1 MPDNETILYRGASFE
16 LGHGPGYYGIW
27 PAGTPRPPSIEWWP
41 DTPEGWQGA
50 WARYNALETPGTIVM
65 TGQGQGPVEHPGL
78 TGPEL
83 TDSRLT
89 DSRLTGPGLTG
100 PGLTNSRLT
109 GSGRPDR
116 RALAAV
122 VLLVAGVVCGLA
134 GLFPAYLSGASLAQ
148 QPAELI
154 PHVLYLAV
162 WAASAA
168 LILSGGARRT
178 AGALLGAGTS
188 IVTFGLF
195 FADAGQVM
203 GGGAHLGVGLV
214 LSLIGWLACTAGSVT
229 GLLFRPVAQNLRAW
243 RDRRTWRDRRAW
255 RDRRTV
261 LGLALAVA
269 AALGTAITFAPSWD
283 SYIFRTPSGVVHSLT
298 AGNAF
303 ANPGP
308 VIAGN
313 VAVMVALVL
322 VAAAAALWRPA
333 RLGAVLLAGAVIP
346 MAAQAISALVQ
357 AGEAVSPSQFGISSA
372 QAAASGLTI
381 SSGLT
386 AVFWVYCVFVVALA
400 VVSGW
405 LFLSSRRAAV
415 ASPPPP
421 PPAARTAAE
430 VSTYG

>member
-27 PAGTPRPPSIEWWP
+27 PVGTPRPPSIEWWP

-65 TGQGQGPVEHPGL
+65 TGQQHAGGPPAGDVPAG
-78 TGPEL
+78 G
-83 TDSRLT
+83 
-89 DSRLTGPGLTG
+89 
-100 PGLTNSRLT
+100 
-109 GSGRPDR
+109 GRPGR
-116 RALAAV
+116 RGLIAVALLA
-122 VLLVAGVVCGLA
+122 AGVVCGLA

-154 PHVLYLAV
+154 PHVLYLAA

-195 FADAGQVM
+195 FADAGQVIA
-203 GGGAHLGVGLV
+203 GGAHVLGAGLV
-214 LSLIGWLACTAGSVT
+214 LSLIGWLACAAGSVT
-229 GLLFRPVAQNLRAW
+229 ALAYRPARP
-243 RDRRTWRDRRAW
+243 DW

-283 SYIFRTPSGVVHSLT
+283 SYIFRTPTGVVHSLT

-303 ANPGP
+303 ANPGA

-322 VAAAAALWRPA
+322 VAAVAALWRPA

-346 MAAQAISALVQ
+346 MVAQAISALVQ
-357 AGEAVSPSQFGISSA
+357 AGEAVSPTQFGISSA
-372 QAAASGLTI
+372 QASASGLTI

-386 AVFWVYCVFVVALA
+386 AVFWIYCVFVVALA
-400 VVSGW
+400 LTCGW
-405 LFLSSRRAAV
+405 LYLSSRRTAV
-415 ASPPPP
+415 ASPPP

>member
-1 MPDNETILYRGASFE
+1 MPDNETILYSGASFE

-41 DTPEGWQGA
+41 DSPEGWQGA

-65 TGQGQGPVEHPGL
+65 TGQRPAVGPSAGDVPASG
-78 TGPEL
+78 
-83 TDSRLT
+83 
-89 DSRLTGPGLTG
+89 
-100 PGLTNSRLT
+100 
-109 GSGRPDR
+109 GRPGR
-116 RALAAV
+116 RGLIAAALLAAG
-122 VLLVAGVVCGLA
+122 VACGLA

-154 PHVLYLAV
+154 PHVLYLAA

-168 LILSGGARRT
+168 LILSGGTRRT

-195 FADAGQVM
+195 FADAGQVIA
-203 GGGAHLGVGLV
+203 GGAHVLGAGLV

-229 GLLFRPVAQNLRAW
+229 ALAYRPARP
-243 RDRRTWRDRRAW
+243 DW

-261 LGLALAVA
+261 LGLALAVT

-283 SYIFRTPSGVVHSLT
+283 SYIFRTPAGVVHSLT

-303 ANPGP
+303 ANPGA

-322 VAAAAALWRPA
+322 VAAVAALWRPA

-357 AGEAVSPSQFGISSA
+357 AGEAVSPTQFGISGA

-381 SSGLT
+381 SPGLT

-400 VVSGW
+400 LTCGW
-405 LFLSSRRAAV
+405 LYLSSRRTTV
-415 ASPPPP
+415 ASPPP

>member
-1 MPDNETILYRGASFE
+1 MKEQSKEAGTVPDNETILYRGASFE

-65 TGQGQGPVEHPGL
+65 TGQRPAVGPP
-78 TGPEL
+78 TGDVPA
-83 TDSRLT
+83 
-89 DSRLTGPGLTG
+89 GG
-100 PGLTNSRLT
+100 
-109 GSGRPDR
+109 GRPGR
-116 RALAAV
+116 RGLIAAALLA
-122 VLLVAGVVCGLA
+122 AGVVAGLA

-154 PHVLYLAV
+154 PHVLYLAA

-168 LILSGGARRT
+168 LILSGGTRRT

-195 FADAGQVM
+195 FADAGQVIA
-203 GGGAHLGVGLV
+203 GGAHVLGAGLV
-214 LSLIGWLACTAGSVT
+214 LSFIGWLACTAGSVT
-229 GLLFRPVAQNLRAW
+229 ALAYQPARP
-243 RDRRTWRDRRAW
+243 DW

-372 QAAASGLTI
+372 QASASGLTI

-386 AVFWVYCVFVVALA
+386 AVFWIYCVFVVALA
-400 VVSGW
+400 VASGW

>member
-65 TGQGQGPVEHPGL
+65 TGQRPAAGPPAGERPAA
-78 TGPEL
+78 GPSAGE
-83 TDSRLT
+83 RPA
-89 DSRLTGPGLTG
+89 R
-100 PGLTNSRLT
+100 
-109 GSGRPDR
+109 SGRPGR
-116 RALAAV
+116 RGLIAVALVA
-122 VLLVAGVVCGLA
+122 AGVVCGLA

-148 QPAELI
+148 QAAELI
-154 PHVLYLAV
+154 PHVLYLAA

-168 LILSGGARRT
+168 LILSGGTRRT
-178 AGALLGAGTS
+178 AGALLGAGTG

-195 FADAGQVM
+195 FADAGQVIA
-203 GGGAHLGVGLV
+203 GGAHVLGAGLV
-214 LSLIGWLACTAGSVT
+214 LSFIGWLACTAGSVMA
-229 GLLFRPVAQNLRAW
+229 LACRPARPDW
-243 RDRRTWRDRRAW
+243 RDRRTM
-255 RDRRTV
+255 

-283 SYIFRTPSGVVHSLT
+283 SYIFRTPSGVVHTLT

-313 VAVMVALVL
+313 LAVMVALVL

-372 QAAASGLTI
+372 QASASGLTI

-421 PPAARTAAE
+421 HPAARTAAE

>member
-1 MPDNETILYRGASFE
+1 V
-16 LGHGPGYYGIW
+16 
-27 PAGTPRPPSIEWWP
+27 
-41 DTPEGWQGA
+41 
-50 WARYNALETPGTIVM
+50 AL
-65 TGQGQGPVEHPGL
+65 
-78 TGPEL
+78 
-83 TDSRLT
+83 
-89 DSRLTGPGLTG
+89 
-100 PGLTNSRLT
+100 
-109 GSGRPDR
+109 
-116 RALAAV
+116 LA
-122 VLLVAGVVCGLA
+122 AGVVCGLA

-154 PHVLYLAV
+154 PHVLYLAA

-168 LILSGGARRT
+168 LILSGGTRRT

-195 FADAGQVM
+195 FADAGQVIA
-203 GGGAHLGVGLV
+203 GGAHVLGAGLV

-229 GLLFRPVAQNLRAW
+229 ALAYRPARP
-243 RDRRTWRDRRAW
+243 DW

-261 LGLALAVA
+261 LGLALALA

-283 SYIFRTPSGVVHSLT
+283 SYIFRTPAGVVHSLT

-303 ANPGP
+303 ANPGA

-313 VAVMVALVL
+313 VAVMVALVV
-322 VAAAAALWRPA
+322 VAAVAALWRPA

-357 AGEAVSPSQFGISSA
+357 AGEAVSPTQFGISSA
-372 QAAASGLTI
+372 QASASGLTI

-400 VVSGW
+400 VACGG
-405 LFLSSRRAAV
+405 LFLSSRRAAA

>member
-41 DTPEGWQGA
+41 ETPEGWQGA

-65 TGQGQGPVEHPGL
+65 TGQRPTVGPPAGDVLAG
-78 TGPEL
+78 G
-83 TDSRLT
+83 
-89 DSRLTGPGLTG
+89 
-100 PGLTNSRLT
+100 
-109 GSGRPDR
+109 GRPGR
-116 RALAAV
+116 RGLIAAALLAV
-122 VLLVAGVVCGLA
+122 GVVCGLA

-148 QPAELI
+148 QPADLI
-154 PHVLYLAV
+154 PHVLYLAA

-195 FADAGQVM
+195 FADAGQVIA
-203 GGGAHLGVGLV
+203 GGAHVLGAGLV
-214 LSLIGWLACTAGSVT
+214 LSLIGWLGCTAGSVT
-229 GLLFRPVAQNLRAW
+229 ALAYRPVRPDW
-243 RDRRTWRDRRAW
+243 R
-255 RDRRTV
+255 RRTV

-283 SYIFRTPSGVVHSLT
+283 SYIFRTPAGVVHTLT

-303 ANPGP
+303 ANPGA

-322 VAAAAALWRPA
+322 VAAVAALWRPA

-346 MAAQAISALVQ
+346 MVAQAISALVQ
-357 AGEAVSPSQFGISSA
+357 AGEAVSPTQFGISSA
-372 QAAASGLTI
+372 QASASGLTI
-381 SSGLT
+381 SPGLT

-400 VVSGW
+400 LTCGW
-405 LFLSSRRAAV
+405 LYLSSRRTAV
-415 ASPPPP
+415 AP
-421 PPAARTAAE
+421 PPAPPARTPEE
-430 VSTYG
+430 VRTYG

>member
-1 MPDNETILYRGASFE
+1 VKEQSKEAGTVPDNETILYRGASFE

-65 TGQGQGPVEHPGL
+65 TGQRPAVGPPAGDL
-78 TGPEL
+78 PAG
-83 TDSRLT
+83 
-89 DSRLTGPGLTG
+89 G
-100 PGLTNSRLT
+100 
-109 GSGRPDR
+109 GRPGR
-116 RALAAV
+116 RGLIAAALVA
-122 VLLVAGVVCGLA
+122 AGVVCGLA

-154 PHVLYLAV
+154 PHVLYLAA

-168 LILSGGARRT
+168 LILSGGTRRT

-195 FADAGQVM
+195 FADAGQVIA
-203 GGGAHLGVGLV
+203 GGAHVLGAGLV
-214 LSLIGWLACTAGSVT
+214 LSFIGWLACTAGSAT
-229 GLLFRPVAQNLRAW
+229 ALAYRPARP
-243 RDRRTWRDRRAW
+243 DW

-322 VAAAAALWRPA
+322 VAASAALWRPA

-372 QAAASGLTI
+372 QASASGLTI

-400 VVSGW
+400 VTSGW

-421 PPAARTAAE
+421 PSAARTAAE

>member
-1 MPDNETILYRGASFE
+1 M
-16 LGHGPGYYGIW
+16 
-27 PAGTPRPPSIEWWP
+27 
-41 DTPEGWQGA
+41 
-50 WARYNALETPGTIVM
+50 
-65 TGQGQGPVEHPGL
+65 
-78 TGPEL
+78 
-83 TDSRLT
+83 
-89 DSRLTGPGLTG
+89 
-100 PGLTNSRLT
+100 
-109 GSGRPDR
+109 
-116 RALAAV
+116 
-122 VLLVAGVVCGLA
+122 
-134 GLFPAYLSGASLAQ
+134 
-148 QPAELI
+148 
-154 PHVLYLAV
+154 LYLAA

-168 LILSGGARRT
+168 LILSGGTRRM

-195 FADAGQVM
+195 FADAGQVIA
-203 GGGAHLGVGLV
+203 GGAHVLGAGLV
-214 LSLIGWLACTAGSVT
+214 LSFIGWLACTAGSVT
-229 GLLFRPVAQNLRAW
+229 ALASTRSLGQA
-243 RDRRTWRDRRAW
+243 
-255 RDRRTV
+255 
-261 LGLALAVA
+261 GLARPQDRARPGPGGSCRAGHGDHVRA
-269 AALGTAITFAPSWD
+269 ILGQLHLPD
-283 SYIFRTPSGVVHSLT
+283 PSGVVHSLT

-372 QAAASGLTI
+372 QASASGLTI

>member
-65 TGQGQGPVEHPGL
+65 TGQGQGPGEHPGL
-78 TGPEL
+78 TGAGL
-83 TDSRLT
+83 TD
-89 DSRLTGPGLTG
+89 
-100 PGLTNSRLT
+100 SRLT

-116 RALAAV
+116 RGPAAV

-154 PHVLYLAV
+154 PHVLYLAA

-168 LILSGGARRT
+168 LILSGGTRRT

-195 FADAGQVM
+195 FADAGQVIA
-203 GGGAHLGVGLV
+203 GGAHVLGAGLV
-214 LSLIGWLACTAGSVT
+214 LSFIGWLACTAGSAT
-229 GLLFRPVAQNLRAW
+229 ALAYRPARP
-243 RDRRTWRDRRAW
+243 DW

-322 VAAAAALWRPA
+322 VAASAALWRPA

-372 QAAASGLTI
+372 QASASGLTI

-400 VVSGW
+400 VTSGW
-405 LFLSSRRAAV
+405 LFLASRRAAV

-421 PPAARTAAE
+421 PSAARTAAE

>member
-1 MPDNETILYRGASFE
+1 VKEQRKEAGTVPDNETILYRGASFE

-65 TGQGQGPVEHPGL
+65 TGQRPAVGPP
-78 TGPEL
+78 TGDVPA
-83 TDSRLT
+83 R
-89 DSRLTGPGLTG
+89 G
-100 PGLTNSRLT
+100 
-109 GSGRPDR
+109 GRPGR
-116 RALAAV
+116 RGLIAAALLA
-122 VLLVAGVVCGLA
+122 AGVVSGLA

-154 PHVLYLAV
+154 PHVLYLAA

-168 LILSGGARRT
+168 LILSGGTRRT

-195 FADAGQVM
+195 FADAGQVIA
-203 GGGAHLGVGLV
+203 GGAHVLGAGLV

-229 GLLFRPVAQNLRAW
+229 ALAYRPARP
-243 RDRRTWRDRRAW
+243 DW

-261 LGLALAVA
+261 LGLALAVT

-283 SYIFRTPSGVVHSLT
+283 SYIFRTPAGVVHSLT

-303 ANPGP
+303 ANPGA

-322 VAAAAALWRPA
+322 VAAVAALWRPA

-346 MAAQAISALVQ
+346 MVAQAISALVQ
-357 AGEAVSPSQFGISSA
+357 AGEAVSPTQFGISRA

-400 VVSGW
+400 LTSGW
-405 LFLSSRRAAV
+405 LFLSSRRAAA
-415 ASPPPP
+415 ASPPP
-421 PPAARTAAE
+421 PPAARAAAE

>member
-41 DTPEGWQGA
+41 ETPEGWQGA

-65 TGQGQGPVEHPGL
+65 TGPRPAATSPAGPPAGDAPA
-78 TGPEL
+78 G
-83 TDSRLT
+83 
-89 DSRLTGPGLTG
+89 
-100 PGLTNSRLT
+100 
-109 GSGRPDR
+109 GRPGR
-116 RALAAV
+116 RGLIAAA
-122 VLLVAGVVCGLA
+122 LVAAGAGAGLA
-134 GLFPAYLSGASLAQ
+134 GLFPGYLSGASLAQ

-154 PHVLYLAV
+154 PHVLYLAA

-168 LILSGGARRT
+168 LILSGGGRRT

-195 FADAGQVM
+195 FADAGQVIA
-203 GGGAHLGVGLV
+203 GGAHVLGAGLV

-229 GLLFRPVAQNLRAW
+229 ALAYRPARPDW
-243 RDRRTWRDRRAW
+243 R
-255 RDRRTV
+255 RRTV
-261 LGLALAVA
+261 LGVALAVA

-283 SYIFRTPSGVVHSLT
+283 SYIFRTPAGVVHTLT

-303 ANPGP
+303 ANPGA

-322 VAAAAALWRPA
+322 VAAVAALWRPA

-357 AGEAVSPSQFGISSA
+357 AGEAVSPAQFGISRA

-381 SSGLT
+381 SPGLT
-386 AVFWVYCVFVVALA
+386 AVFWVYCAFVVALA
-400 VVSGW
+400 LTCGW
-405 LFLSSRRAAV
+405 LYLSSRRTAV
-415 ASPPPP
+415 ASPPQ
-421 PPAARTAAE
+421 PPAVRTAAE

>member
-41 DTPEGWQGA
+41 DSPEGWQGA

-65 TGQGQGPVEHPGL
+65 TGQRPAVGPPAG
-78 TGPEL
+78 
-83 TDSRLT
+83 DSPAG
-89 DSRLTGPGLTG
+89 DPPAGG
-100 PGLTNSRLT
+100 
-109 GSGRPDR
+109 GRPGR
-116 RALAAV
+116 RGLIAAALVA
-122 VLLVAGVVCGLA
+122 AGVVAGLA

-154 PHVLYLAV
+154 PHVLYLAA

-168 LILSGGARRT
+168 LILSGGTRRT
-178 AGALLGAGTS
+178 AGALLGAGTG

-195 FADAGQVM
+195 FADAGQVIA
-203 GGGAHLGVGLV
+203 GGAHVLGAGLV
-214 LSLIGWLACTAGSVT
+214 LSFIGWLACTAGSVT
-229 GLLFRPVAQNLRAW
+229 ALSYQPARP
-243 RDRRTWRDRRAW
+243 DW

-372 QAAASGLTI
+372 QASASGLTI

-400 VVSGW
+400 IACRLAVPLLPPGRRS
-405 LFLSSRRAAV
+405 LS
-415 ASPPPP
+415 
-421 PPAARTAAE
+421 PAAAPGRT
-430 VSTYG
+430 YRC

>member
-1 MPDNETILYRGASFE
+1 VKEQSKEAGTVPDNETILYRGASFE

-27 PAGTPRPPSIEWWP
+27 PVGTPRPPSIEWWP

-50 WARYNALETPGTIVM
+50 WARYNTLETPGTIVM
-65 TGQGQGPVEHPGL
+65 TGQQHAGGPPAGDVPADGDRPG
-78 TGPEL
+78 
-83 TDSRLT
+83 R
-89 DSRLTGPGLTG
+89 RGLIAAA
-100 PGLTNSRLT
+100 L
-109 GSGRPDR
+109 
-116 RALAAV
+116 LAA
-122 VLLVAGVVCGLA
+122 GFVCGLA
-134 GLFPAYLSGASLAQ
+134 GLFPAYLSGASLVQ

-154 PHVLYLAV
+154 PHVLYLAA

-195 FADAGQVM
+195 FADAGQVIA
-203 GGGAHLGVGLV
+203 GGAHVLGAGLV
-214 LSLIGWLACTAGSVT
+214 LSLIGWLACAAGSVT
-229 GLLFRPVAQNLRAW
+229 ALAYRPARP
-243 RDRRTWRDRRAW
+243 DW

-283 SYIFRTPSGVVHSLT
+283 SYVFRTPTGVVHSLT

-303 ANPGP
+303 ANPGA

-322 VAAAAALWRPA
+322 VAAVAALWRPA

-346 MAAQAISALVQ
+346 MVAQAISALVQ
-357 AGEAVSPSQFGISSA
+357 AGEAVSPTQFGISSA
-372 QAAASGLTI
+372 QASASGLTI

-386 AVFWVYCVFVVALA
+386 AVFWIYCVFVVALA
-400 VVSGW
+400 LTCGW
-405 LFLSSRRAAV
+405 LYLSSRRTAV
-415 ASPPPP
+415 ASPPP

>member
-41 DTPEGWQGA
+41 ETPEGWQGA

-65 TGQGQGPVEHPGL
+65 TGPRPAATSPAGPPAGAAPA
-78 TGPEL
+78 G
-83 TDSRLT
+83 
-89 DSRLTGPGLTG
+89 
-100 PGLTNSRLT
+100 
-109 GSGRPDR
+109 GRPGR
-116 RALAAV
+116 RGLIAAA
-122 VLLVAGVVCGLA
+122 LVAAGAGAGLA
-134 GLFPAYLSGASLAQ
+134 GLFPGYLSGASLAQ

-154 PHVLYLAV
+154 PHVLYLAA

-168 LILSGGARRT
+168 LILSGGGRRT

-195 FADAGQVM
+195 FADAGQVIA
-203 GGGAHLGVGLV
+203 GGAHVLGAGLV

-229 GLLFRPVAQNLRAW
+229 ALAYRPARPDW
-243 RDRRTWRDRRAW
+243 R
-255 RDRRTV
+255 RRTV
-261 LGLALAVA
+261 LGVALAVA

-283 SYIFRTPSGVVHSLT
+283 SYIFRTPAGVVHMLT

-303 ANPGP
+303 ANPGA

-322 VAAAAALWRPA
+322 VAAVAALWRPA

-357 AGEAVSPSQFGISSA
+357 AGEAVSPAQFGISRA

-381 SSGLT
+381 SPGLT
-386 AVFWVYCVFVVALA
+386 AVFWVYCAFVVALA
-400 VVSGW
+400 LTCGW
-405 LFLSSRRAAV
+405 LYLSSRRTAV
-415 ASPPPP
+415 ASPPQL
-421 PPAARTAAE
+421 PAARTAAE

>member
-1 MPDNETILYRGASFE
+1 VKEQRKEAGTVPDNETILYRGASFE

-65 TGQGQGPVEHPGL
+65 TGQRPAVGPP
-78 TGPEL
+78 TGDVPA
-83 TDSRLT
+83 R
-89 DSRLTGPGLTG
+89 G
-100 PGLTNSRLT
+100 
-109 GSGRPDR
+109 GRPGR
-116 RALAAV
+116 RGLIAAALLA
-122 VLLVAGVVCGLA
+122 AGVVSGLA

-154 PHVLYLAV
+154 PHVLYLAA

-168 LILSGGARRT
+168 LILSGGTRRT

-195 FADAGQVM
+195 FADAGQVIA
-203 GGGAHLGVGLV
+203 GGAHVLGAGLV
-214 LSLIGWLACTAGSVT
+214 LSLIGWLACTAGSGT
-229 GLLFRPVAQNLRAW
+229 ALAYRPTRP
-243 RDRRTWRDRRAW
+243 DW

-261 LGLALAVA
+261 LGLALAVT

-283 SYIFRTPSGVVHSLT
+283 SYIFRTPAGVVHSLT

-303 ANPGP
+303 ANPGA

-322 VAAAAALWRPA
+322 VAAVAALWRPA

-357 AGEAVSPSQFGISSA
+357 AGEAVSPTQFGISGA

-381 SSGLT
+381 SPGLT

-400 VVSGW
+400 LTCGW
-405 LFLSSRRAAV
+405 LYLSSRRTTV
-415 ASPPPP
+415 ASPPP

>member
-1 MPDNETILYRGASFE
+1 VPDNETILYRGASFE

-27 PAGTPRPPSIEWWP
+27 PAGMPRPPSIEWWP

-65 TGQGQGPVEHPGL
+65 TGQRPAAGPPAGDVPAG
-78 TGPEL
+78 G
-83 TDSRLT
+83 
-89 DSRLTGPGLTG
+89 
-100 PGLTNSRLT
+100 
-109 GSGRPDR
+109 GRPGR
-116 RALAAV
+116 RGLIAVALLA
-122 VLLVAGVVCGLA
+122 AGVVCGLA

-154 PHVLYLAV
+154 PHVLYLAA

-168 LILSGGARRT
+168 LILSGGTRRT

-195 FADAGQVM
+195 FADAGQVIA
-203 GGGAHLGVGLV
+203 GGAHVLGAGLV
-214 LSLIGWLACTAGSVT
+214 LSFIGWLACTAGSAT
-229 GLLFRPVAQNLRAW
+229 ALAYRPARP
-243 RDRRTWRDRRAW
+243 DW

-322 VAAAAALWRPA
+322 VAASAALWRPA

-372 QAAASGLTI
+372 QASASGLTI

-400 VVSGW
+400 VTSGW

-421 PPAARTAAE
+421 PSAARTAAE

>member
-27 PAGTPRPPSIEWWP
+27 PVGTPRPPSIEWWP

-65 TGQGQGPVEHPGL
+65 TGQQHAGGPPAGDVPAG
-78 TGPEL
+78 G
-83 TDSRLT
+83 
-89 DSRLTGPGLTG
+89 
-100 PGLTNSRLT
+100 
-109 GSGRPDR
+109 GRPGR
-116 RALAAV
+116 RGLIAVALLA
-122 VLLVAGVVCGLA
+122 AGVVCGLA

-154 PHVLYLAV
+154 PHVLYLAA

-195 FADAGQVM
+195 FADAGQVIA
-203 GGGAHLGVGLV
+203 GGAHVLGAGLV

-229 GLLFRPVAQNLRAW
+229 ALAYRPARP
-243 RDRRTWRDRRAW
+243 DW

-283 SYIFRTPSGVVHSLT
+283 SYIFRTPTGVVHSLT

-303 ANPGP
+303 ANPGA

-322 VAAAAALWRPA
+322 VAAVAALWRPA

-346 MAAQAISALVQ
+346 MVAQAISALVQ
-357 AGEAVSPSQFGISSA
+357 AGEAVSPTQFGISSA
-372 QAAASGLTI
+372 QASASGLTI

-386 AVFWVYCVFVVALA
+386 AVFWIYCVFVVALA
-400 VVSGW
+400 LTCGW
-405 LFLSSRRAAV
+405 LYLSSRRTAV
-415 ASPPPP
+415 ASPPP

>member
-1 MPDNETILYRGASFE
+1 M
-16 LGHGPGYYGIW
+16 
-27 PAGTPRPPSIEWWP
+27 
-41 DTPEGWQGA
+41 
-50 WARYNALETPGTIVM
+50 
-65 TGQGQGPVEHPGL
+65 
-78 TGPEL
+78 
-83 TDSRLT
+83 
-89 DSRLTGPGLTG
+89 
-100 PGLTNSRLT
+100 
-109 GSGRPDR
+109 
-116 RALAAV
+116 
-122 VLLVAGVVCGLA
+122 
-134 GLFPAYLSGASLAQ
+134 
-148 QPAELI
+148 
-154 PHVLYLAV
+154 LYLAA

-195 FADAGQVM
+195 FADAGQVIA
-203 GGGAHLGVGLV
+203 GGAHVLGAGLV
-214 LSLIGWLACTAGSVT
+214 LSLIGWLACAAGSVT
-229 GLLFRPVAQNLRAW
+229 ALAYRPARP
-243 RDRRTWRDRRAW
+243 DW

-283 SYIFRTPSGVVHSLT
+283 SYIFRTPTGVVHSLT

-303 ANPGP
+303 ANPGA

-322 VAAAAALWRPA
+322 VAAVAALWRPA

-346 MAAQAISALVQ
+346 MVAQAISALVQ
-357 AGEAVSPSQFGISSA
+357 AGEAVSPTQFGISSA
-372 QAAASGLTI
+372 QASASGLTI

-386 AVFWVYCVFVVALA
+386 AVFWIYCVFVVALA
-400 VVSGW
+400 LTCGW
-405 LFLSSRRAAV
+405 LYLSSRRTAV
-415 ASPPPP
+415 ASPPP

>member
-50 WARYNALETPGTIVM
+50 WARFNALETPGTIAM
-65 TGQGQGPVEHPGL
+65 TGQRPAVGPP
-78 TGPEL
+78 TGDVPA
-83 TDSRLT
+83 R
-89 DSRLTGPGLTG
+89 G
-100 PGLTNSRLT
+100 
-109 GSGRPDR
+109 GRPGR
-116 RALAAV
+116 RGLIAAAL
-122 VLLVAGVVCGLA
+122 LTAGVVSGLA

-154 PHVLYLAV
+154 PHVLYLAA

-178 AGALLGAGTS
+178 AGALLGTGTS

-195 FADAGQVM
+195 FADAGQVIA
-203 GGGAHLGVGLV
+203 GGAQLLGAGLV

-229 GLLFRPVAQNLRAW
+229 ALAYRPARP
-243 RDRRTWRDRRAW
+243 DW

-283 SYIFRTPSGVVHSLT
+283 SYVFRTPSGVVHSLT

-303 ANPGP
+303 ANPGA

-357 AGEAVSPSQFGISSA
+357 AGEAVSPTQFGISRA

-381 SSGLT
+381 SPGLT

-400 VVSGW
+400 LTCGW
-405 LFLSSRRAAV
+405 LYLLSRRTTV
-415 ASPPPP
+415 ASPPP
-421 PPAARTAAE
+421 PPAARTAAG